1 MIIYPAMDLM
11 NQQVV
16 RLKKGEF
23 KSKKIYQTNPVVQA
37 KLFAS
42 QGATHLHVVDLD
54 GAKTGIPQHLELVK
68 TIKQETGLVV
78 QYGGGLRSEQTMIAL
93 LNEGIDKIV
102 LGSFALTQPSTLQTL
117 IQRYP
122 HRIVVAIDV
131 KENRVTYEGWQ
142 KQSELILDD
151 YLITLGQLGV
161 TDVLVTD
168 IAKDGM
174 LQGIDL
180 DLYLRL
186 KQSYPSIS
194 ITASGG
200 VTTLNEVKRLKAA
213 HLDGLIIGVA
223 LYEGVM
229 SLPEVLSC

>member
-16 RLKKGEF
+16 RLKKGDFE
-23 KSKKIYQTNPVVQA
+23 SKKIYQTNPVLQA
-37 KLFAS
+37 KIFAS
-42 QGATHLHVVDLD
+42 QGATHLHMVDLD
-54 GAKTGIPQHLELVK
+54 GAKTGIPQHLALVK
-68 TIKQETGLVV
+68 TIKQETGLMI

-93 LNEGIDKIV
+93 LEDGIDKIV
-102 LGSFALTQPSTLQTL
+102 LGSFALTHPSTLQTL

-131 KENRVTYEGWQ
+131 KEHRVTYEGWQ
-142 KQSELILDD
+142 KQSELMLDD

-174 LQGIDL
+174 LQGIDI

-213 HLDGLIIGVA
+213 NLNGLIIGVS
-223 LYEGVM
+223 LYEGVI